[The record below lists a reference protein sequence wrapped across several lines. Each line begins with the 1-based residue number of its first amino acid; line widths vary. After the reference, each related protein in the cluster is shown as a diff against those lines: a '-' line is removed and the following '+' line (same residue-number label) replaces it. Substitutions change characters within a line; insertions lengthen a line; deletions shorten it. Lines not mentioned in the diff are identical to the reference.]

1 MQKLKI
7 RSFVLVLLLAGLMLS
22 ACSSAP
28 KVDWTVQIEAPAIT
42 PLSLSYSALAAKPQ
56 TDLKDV
62 LMQKTTGT
70 DSISSWRGVSLADLF
85 KEAGAPA
92 TYTSL
97 SVEAADG
104 YVMEIPFSELT
115 DAIIALQE
123 NGKWIVESDPDHGPI
138 RLVAPTV
145 PANRWVYALVKISV
159 NP

>member
-7 RSFVLVLLLAGLMLS
+7 RSFGLVFLLAGLLLS
-22 ACSSAP
+22 ACSNAP
-28 KVDWTVQIEAPAIT
+28 RVDWTVQVEAPGIS
-42 PLSLSYSALAAKPQ
+42 PLALTYNALAAKPQ

-70 DSISSWRGVSLADLF
+70 DSVSSWRGVSLVALF
-85 KEAGAPA
+85 KDAGMPA

-104 YVMEIPFSELT
+104 YVMDIPFSELA
-115 DAIIALQE
+115 DAIIALKE

-138 RLVAPTV
+138 RLVVPSV
-145 PANRWVYALVKISV
+145 PANRWVYALVKITV